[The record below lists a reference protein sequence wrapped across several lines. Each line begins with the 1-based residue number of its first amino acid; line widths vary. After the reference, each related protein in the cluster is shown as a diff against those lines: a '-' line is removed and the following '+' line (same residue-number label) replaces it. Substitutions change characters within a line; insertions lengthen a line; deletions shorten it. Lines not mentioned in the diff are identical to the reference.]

1 MSNTAKSYEER
12 ATSAPTELHKRFA
25 EWLEIETGVK
35 VDLKT
40 VQLVCSMRHDYQKS
54 EANQSHLQER
64 KQKAAADKK
73 ARAAAKK
80 LKLEAQLAK
89 LQGELAAVETPAAA
103 PVVPASTPAPEKKT
117 PTPRKPRVRK
127 TAAPKPNTLAVKN
140 APAPVAEDFD
150 QVDLD
155 EPVKPV
161 ARRTRRATAAK

>member
-54 EANQSHLQER
+54 EANQAHLAER

-89 LQGELAAVETPAAA
+89 LQGELAAAA

>member
-40 VQLVCSMRHDYQKS
+40 VQLVCSMRMDYQKS

-89 LQGELAAVETPAAA
+89 LQGELAAAA